1 MQHPEFITAQSKFR
15 LEKRYRNDF
24 SYYFAST
31 SFDNQKNNVYI
42 FSLIINALCN
52 H

>member
-24 SYYFAST
+24 SYYFALT
-31 SFDNQKNNVYI
+31 SFDNQKKKYI
-42 FSLIINALCN
+42 FFL
-52 H
+52 